1 MNDLHSVTEPGIFI
15 FFGGAIAQEIWET
28 QWGSSGEAPVGLRR
42 RSPPQTESVCRLVLA
57 DGDCRNDH
65 SLTSP
70 HDSPAVIFT
79 SLFHNG
85 G

>member
-15 FFGGAIAQEIWET
+15 LGGGYSPGNLGDSV
-28 QWGSSGEAPVGLRR
+28 GSSGEAPVGLRR

-70 HDSPAVIFT
+70 HDSHAVIFT